1 MRPASPTMSRQ
12 PWATAASTL
21 TLALTSGGRT
31 SSWYA
36 YGWSANHSR
45 QGSETTRAS
54 WPSAASNSRASR
66 AMWTSDPVP
75 MRMTSGVS
83 LRLSAR
89 T

>member
-1 MRPASPTMSRQ
+1 MRPASPTTSRQ

-21 TLALTSGGRT
+21 TLARTPGGST

-45 QGSETTRAS
+45 QGMETTRAS
-54 WPSAASNSRASR
+54 CPSAARSSRAAR

-75 MRMTSGVS
+75 TRITSGVAP
-83 LRLSAR
+83 RLSAS